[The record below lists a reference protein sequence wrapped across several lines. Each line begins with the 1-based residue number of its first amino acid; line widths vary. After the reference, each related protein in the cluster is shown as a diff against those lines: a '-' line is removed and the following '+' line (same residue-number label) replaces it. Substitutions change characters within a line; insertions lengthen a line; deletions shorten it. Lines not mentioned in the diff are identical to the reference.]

1 MAHIVNHDRISNQA
15 ATQHFYAP
23 GQLVNIPDH
32 VVPARRGRHVA
43 FNHIMEA
50 ILPMRA
56 VALGW
61 PAHKLPFTTL
71 TLCFDLSSIMCPVPT
86 GTDRSKNSYV
96 MQDKTRS
103 IPASWRSRALVDRAS
118 RSWYSRSS
126 TEKTTPR
133 SSGSRLDDQAPSKIQ
148 CGEPFQSWH
157 HN

>member
-61 PAHKLPFTTL
+61 
-71 TLCFDLSSIMCPVPT
+71 PVPT